1 MEIKKKKDY
10 WQNLGVDGKI
20 TKVNRIACVAGNSIQ
35 LTKVTIISHSTILKK
50 GKVFRMHVVKTWGNV
65 GINPLI
71 RNLDTRWRWA
81 VSFTARPLCPRGKCR
96 LENISGSFQSGRF
109 WQDKNPLLMPGIE
122 LQFVGCPPHS
132 LFTIPTEQSR
142 FPHKQNFQHI
152 AFLRFYTRE
161 YYRERSRV
169 CSRRTFERCMKFH
182 IYAHRQI
189 THGRSDF
196 TPDLDACACLV
207 PGTVDTTTNWAVT
220 TNWPNTIP
228 IHPPGRSWMVC
239 VCVWCVRARRGESRG
254 RSGPQDPRCDMN
266 ILTLTEPMSS

>member
-1 MEIKKKKDY
+1 MSGQLYSPAALPPREMP
-10 WQNLGVDGKI
+10 
-20 TKVNRIACVAGNSIQ
+20 AGNHQ
-35 LTKVTIISHSTILKK
+35 WFH
-50 GKVFRMHVVKTWGNV
+50 
-65 GINPLI
+65 
-71 RNLDTRWRWA
+71 
-81 VSFTARPLCPRGKCR
+81 
-96 LENISGSFQSGRF
+96 FQSGRF

-132 LFTIPTEQSR
+132 LFKIPTEQSR

-161 YYRERSRV
+161 YYRESSRV
-169 CSRRTFERCMKFH
+169 RSRRTFERCMKFH
-182 IYAHRQI
+182 VYAHRQI

-239 VCVWCVRARRGESRG
+239 VCVVRACAERWVA
-254 RSGPQDPRCDMN
+254 RSFRAAGSKVRHDEYFNPYRTNVELISTALSVVPG
-266 ILTLTEPMSS
+266 PMSSSHRPVILQCFYVGLPSAAATYWPILNF